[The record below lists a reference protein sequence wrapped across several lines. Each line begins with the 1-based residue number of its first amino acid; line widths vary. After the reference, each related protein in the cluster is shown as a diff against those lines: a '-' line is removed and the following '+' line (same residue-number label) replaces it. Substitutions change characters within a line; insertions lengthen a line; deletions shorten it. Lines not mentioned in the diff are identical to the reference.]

1 MPRVSAQLDTN
12 GYAPTNQEGLGRPP
26 IIPRMKISM
35 KHSPGAYMLYDECF
49 EPISLFRYELGKV
62 SEAAKIM
69 MDLI

>member
-1 MPRVSAQLDTN
+1 
-12 GYAPTNQEGLGRPP
+12 
-26 IIPRMKISM
+26 
-35 KHSPGAYMLYDECF
+35 MLYDECS